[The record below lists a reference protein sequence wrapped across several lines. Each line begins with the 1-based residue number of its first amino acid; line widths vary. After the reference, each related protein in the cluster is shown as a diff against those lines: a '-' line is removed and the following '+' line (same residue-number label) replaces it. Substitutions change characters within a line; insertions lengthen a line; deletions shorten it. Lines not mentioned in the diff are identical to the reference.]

1 MNANEL
7 ADEWDKNL
15 KPHERH
21 GNHAET
27 MYWIEQYRLYGSK
40 AATMLRKQQAE
51 IDQLRSLIA
60 PKEIPANVRIMYQI
74 FDGKEWLNMGEI
86 NER

>member
-1 MNANEL
+1 MNANEM
-7 ADEWDKNL
+7 AD
-15 KPHERH
+15 
-21 GNHAET
+21 
-27 MYWIEQYRLYGSK
+27 RLENELNIFENRFVCD
-40 AATMLRKQQAE
+40 AATMLRQQQAE